1 MAVRL
6 DSGTDCCTITLS
18 GAVGIDTAAALY
30 AAAVTAA
37 GSAAPTVVVT
47 LTAVTSVDTS
57 AAQVLLALA
66 RELAGQ
72 RRTFRLTGSSPSVVA
87 RLRFVG
93 LAGAL
98 TDENTGAH
106 CL

>member
-37 GSAAPTVVVT
+37 GSAAPVVVVS
-47 LTAVTSVDTS
+47 LTAAPSVDTS
-57 AAQVLLALA
+57 AAQILLALLRA
-66 RELAGQ
+66 LAGQ
-72 RRTFRLTGSSPSVVA
+72 GRTLRLTGADPSVAA
-87 RLRFVG
+87 RLRLVA

-98 TDENTGAH
+98 TD
-106 CL
+106 